1 MTLKKLQTIQ
11 NILDKMTKPEIVLLA
26 REYNKHVKIPNLHK
40 MKKQDIKIELLSNY
54 EIVYNIWS
62 GKSTMTIKNSKKS
75 KREPK
80 SGSQQM
86 NDEDINK
93 LIKEQIQLTEQAM
106 QTEESSEKQKL
117 LAKADKIGKK
127 IKKSM

>member
-11 NILDKMTKPEIVLLA
+11 NVLDKMSKPEIVLLA
-26 REYNKHVKIPNLHK
+26 REYNKHVKIPNIHK
-40 MKKQDIKIELLSNY
+40 MKKQDLKVELLSNY

-62 GKSTMTIKNSKKS
+62 GKTPKTIKKS

-80 SGSQQM
+80 KM

-93 LIKEQIQLTEQAM
+93 LIQEQIDLTEKAL
-106 QTEESSEKQKL
+106 ESQDIAEKKRL
-117 LAKADKIGKK
+117 LDEADKIQKK
-127 IKKSM
+127 INKSM